1 MMMDGEMILGG
12 CSNRM
17 DPPTAYIFPE
27 SYDTIRVIKGPQSV
41 QYGPGNSA
49 GVVLFERNNDRPT
62 EAGWEL
68 HSSMVIGSFDRHD
81 EVVDLNYSTPQ
92 YSIRGTLTE
101 SGQNNY
107 QDGDGNEVHSQYER
121 WSSQLS
127 VAWTPDAYTRLELG
141 LARSDGEAAY
151 ADRSVDG
158 SQFKRENYS
167 FKIEKRNLTA
177 SIESVDFNAYYNYVD
192 HVMDNFTLRE
202 PAGMLTS
209 PSAMNPDRE
218 TMGARLAMSL
228 KPSIDTRFVI
238 GLDTQSNEHTFR
250 STMNQSMMPYEAMSR
265 TPDAAFYQ
273 AGIFGEATWDF
284 SNSSRLVSGLRL
296 DRWNVED
303 KRSTVALN
311 MMMSMPNPTAGI
323 QQKDN
328 LHSEF
333 LRLESSTRNGA
344 VIYFAG
350 VGHSERFPDYWEII
364 AKETESSISA
374 IGIEPEK
381 TTQVDVGFIYNL
393 AGWEGSVSMF
403 VSDIQDY
410 LMIESNY
417 QKPVMSGMM
426 PGTRNAS
433 IVRNIDAR
441 TWGIEI
447 DSLYRIND
455 NWRTELTLAS
465 VRGANDTDDVTLA
478 QLPPLEARVGLFYD
492 NNVWSAGVLWR
503 GITAQN
509 RYDLNRGNIVGQ
521 DLGPTD
527 SANIF
532 SLNAGWRYSDNLM
545 FTSGIDNLFDTSYA
559 EHISRAGASIPGFD
573 QTTRVN
579 EPGRTLWARA
589 QFTF

>member
-1 MMMDGEMILGG
+1 
-12 CSNRM
+12 
-17 DPPTAYIFPE
+17 
-27 SYDTIRVIKGPQSV
+27 
-41 QYGPGNSA
+41 
-49 GVVLFERNNDRPT
+49 
-62 EAGWEL
+62 
-68 HSSMVIGSFDRHD
+68 
-81 EVVDLNYSTPQ
+81 
-92 YSIRGTLTE
+92 
-101 SGQNNY
+101 
-107 QDGDGNEVHSQYER
+107 
-121 WSSQLS
+121 
-127 VAWTPDAYTRLELG
+127 
-141 LARSDGEAAY
+141 
-151 ADRSVDG
+151 
-158 SQFKRENYS
+158 
-167 FKIEKRNLTA
+167 
-177 SIESVDFNAYYNYVD
+177 
-192 HVMDNFTLRE
+192 
-202 PAGMLTS
+202 
-209 PSAMNPDRE
+209 
-218 TMGARLAMSL
+218 
-228 KPSIDTRFVI
+228 
-238 GLDTQSNEHTFR
+238 
-250 STMNQSMMPYEAMSR
+250 
-265 TPDAAFYQ
+265 
-273 AGIFGEATWDF
+273 
-284 SNSSRLVSGLRL
+284 
-296 DRWNVED
+296 
-303 KRSTVALN
+303 
-311 MMMSMPNPTAGI
+311 
-323 QQKDN
+323 
-328 LHSEF
+328 
-333 LRLESSTRNGA
+333 
-344 VIYFAG
+344 
-350 VGHSERFPDYWEII
+350 
-364 AKETESSISA
+364 
-374 IGIEPEK
+374 
-381 TTQVDVGFIYNL
+381 
-393 AGWEGSVSMF
+393 MF